1 MWGMKK
7 AFLTQHLIIFLVLN
21 EKERGR
27 KEVLASRAIPLGFSI
42 YNVHYEAIVMW
53 NFMFGL
59 QVQEKN
65 AI

>member
-1 MWGMKK
+1 MPGMKK
-7 AFLTQHLIIFLVLN
+7 SFLTQHLIKFLVLN

-27 KEVLASRAIPLGFSI
+27 KEVLASGVISLDFGI
-42 YNVHYEAIVMW
+42 YNVCYEAIAMW
-53 NFMFGL
+53 NFMFWL

>member
-1 MWGMKK
+1 MPGMKK
-7 AFLTQHLIIFLVLN
+7 AFLRQRLITFLVLN

-27 KEVLASRAIPLGFSI
+27 KEVLASRVISLGFGI
-42 YNVHYEAIVMW
+42 YNVCYEAIAMW
-53 NFMFGL
+53 NFMFWL